1 MTPRERAE
9 APTKADVDLMKR
21 INRGRPIIDGPE
33 GVFIRWDAVMEALA
47 AARAEH
53 VHALL
58 ADNVKREIGDALP
71 ECYRH
76 WGCIHAFVDALR
88 RKALGE

>member
-1 MTPRERAE
+1 MMTPREKAE
-9 APTKADVDLMKR
+9 AARKVLDEIQLTYSRLSSIEWIKLREYVLEKA
-21 INRGRPIIDGPE
+21 IT
-33 GVFIRWDAVMEALA
+33 
-47 AARAEH
+47 EH
-53 VHALL
+53 VRALL
-58 ADNVKREIGDALP
+58 ADDVKREIGDALP

>member
-1 MTPRERAE
+1 MTPRDRAE
-9 APTKADVDLMKR
+9 ALVRELE
-21 INRGRPIIDGPE
+21 IDPARDFDELDG
-33 GVFIRWDAVMEALA
+33 DAWNKLEAVITDA
-47 AARAEH
+47 ITEHAR
-53 VHALL
+53 ALL
-58 ADNVKREIGDALP
+58 ADDVKREIGDALP